1 MVEKM
6 VEKIVEKA
14 EEKTEEKIVD
24 SKNIILKIKSIRK
37 LFYMTTI
44 LLIFVSLL
52 PYIVPYIYP
61 KISDIELLVISAIM
75 MTIVMILYCV
85 VLIRMSSV
93 AKGIISPTE
102 SLAEKIMSCKLRIKN
117 GLNYCVRCP
126 DSYTCASEKGK

>member
-1 MVEKM
+1 MIEKVEERSEEKAGEKM
-6 VEKIVEKA
+6 A
-14 EEKTEEKIVD
+14 D
-24 SKNIILKIKSIRK
+24 SKNIILTVKSIRR

-52 PYIVPYIYP
+52 PYIAPYIYP

-85 VLIRMSSV
+85 ILIRMSSV
-93 AKGIISPTE
+93 VKRITSPAE

-117 GLNYCVRCP
+117 GLNYCIRCP
-126 DSYTCASEKGK
+126 DSYTCASGKGK